1 MRKTLKQK
9 LHHYISKKQDICC
22 EEDVDRLLII
32 QQIINKY
39 KKISAYINEPGEYLN
54 YINNDL
60 VKFIGYKVDL
70 KDAEDRRLWNELD
83 KKMYKNKKV
92 NENKIEALLKDI
104 PLYLLLAFLGFASY
118 REDQSIQL

>member
-9 LHHYISKKQDICC
+9 LHNYISKKQDICC
-22 EEDVDRLLII
+22 EEDVDRSLII

-39 KKISAYINEPGEYLN
+39 KKISFYINESEEYLN
-54 YINNDL
+54 HINNDL
-60 VKFIGYKVDL
+60 LKFIGYKVDIKNSEGL
-70 KDAEDRRLWNELD
+70 LLWNKLD

-92 NENKIEALLKDI
+92 SLMKIELVLKDI

-118 REDQSIQL
+118 KEDLSIKI